1 MKFTLSCRDALGYS
15 GAAVAAGLAGMGGF
29 RSISAH
35 AQATPVTIDWDAF
48 NEQVAAV
55 APLTAVLVAEFVG
68 DEIVP
73 IYASNA
79 DAVFPVGSS
88 FKFWILGALAAQ
100 VDAGTLDWE
109 QPVEIE
115 ERYIS
120 VPSGD
125 LRYSKPGTIY
135 TMRYL
140 AERMIQ
146 KSDNTATDHLLFLAG
161 REKVEQMMET
171 MGVSDLTPNIPLIS
185 TRELAMMKF
194 AYSTEDLDAYYA
206 APIEERRRIL
216 AEVIDAIPYSAL
228 ADLDQDAPIELDRV
242 EWYATRE
249 DLARTVQWL
258 NATRD
263 NPALRPVREV
273 LALET
278 PVPFDGEIWPYVGY
292 KGGSEF
298 GMLATTWLLDR
309 ADGRT
314 FFYSVGFKNPDGQV
328 NPVDALPS
336 LEAGRDLL
344 STIP

>member
-1 MKFTLSCRDALGYS
+1 MRSTLSRRNALGYG
-15 GAAVAAGLAGMGGF
+15 GAAFAANLTGIGAF

-35 AQATPVTIDWDAF
+35 AQATPVAGDWDAF
-48 NEQVAAV
+48 NEQIAAI
-55 APLTAVLVAEFVG
+55 APMTAVLAAEFVG

-73 IYASNA
+73 IFASNA
-79 DAVFPVGSS
+79 DVSFPVGSS
-88 FKFWILGALAAQ
+88 FKYWILGALTAQ
-100 VDAGTLDWE
+100 VEAGTLTWE
-109 QPVEIE
+109 QPVEIQE
-115 ERYIS
+115 QYIS

-140 AERMIQ
+140 AERMMQ

-161 REKVEQMMET
+161 REKVEEMMGT
-171 MGVSDLTPNIPLIS
+171 MGVSDITPNIPMIS

-228 ADLDQDAPIELDRV
+228 ANLEQDAPIEIDRV
-242 EWYATRE
+242 EWFATRE
-249 DLARTVQWL
+249 DLARTVHWL
-258 NATRD
+258 NAASA
-263 NPALRPVREV
+263 NPALLPARET
-273 LALET
+273 LALEAQI
-278 PVPFDGEIWPYVGY
+278 PFNGEIWPYVGY

-298 GMLATTWLLDR
+298 GVLSTTWLLDR

-314 FFYSVGFKNPDGQV
+314 FFYSVGFKNPDG
-328 NPVDALPS
+328 PVDPMVAIVPIVV
-336 LEAGRDLL
+336 GRDLL
-344 STIP
+344 ETVP

>member
-1 MKFTLSCRDALGYS
+1 MKFTLSRRNALGYS
-15 GAAVAAGLAGMGGF
+15 GVTIVAGLTGMGGF

-35 AQATPVTIDWDAF
+35 AQATPVTADWDAF
-48 NEQVAAV
+48 NEEVAAV
-55 APLTAVLVAEFVG
+55 APLTTILAAEFVG
-68 DEIVP
+68 DDIVP

-100 VDAGTLDWE
+100 VDAGTLAWE

-125 LRYSKPGTIY
+125 LRYSKPGTVY

-161 REKVEQMMET
+161 RENVEQMMEI

-216 AEVIDAIPYSAL
+216 DEVIDAIPYSAL
-228 ADLDQDAPIELDRV
+228 ADLEQDAPIELDRV
-242 EWYATRE
+242 EWFASRE

-258 NATRD
+258 NATSA
-263 NPALRPVREV
+263 NPALRPVRET

-278 PVPFDGEIWPYVGY
+278 PVPFDGEVWPYVGY

-298 GMLATTWLLDR
+298 GLLTTTWLLDR

-314 FFYSVGFKNPDGQV
+314 FFYSVAFK
-328 NPVDALPS
+328 
-336 LEAGRDLL
+336 
-344 STIP
+344 

>member
-1 MKFTLSCRDALGYS
+1 MKATLSRRNALGYG
-15 GAAVAAGLAGMGGF
+15 GAAIAASLTGMGAL
-29 RSISAH
+29 RANSAH
-35 AQATPVTIDWDAF
+35 AQATPVAADWDAF

-55 APLTAVLVAEFVG
+55 APLTTVLVAEFVG

-88 FKFWILGALAAQ
+88 FKFWILGALATQ
-100 VDAGTLDWE
+100 VDAGTLTWE
-109 QPVEIE
+109 QPVEIQE
-115 ERYIS
+115 QYIS

-161 REKVEQMMET
+161 RENVEQMMAT

-206 APIEERRRIL
+206 APVEERRRIL
-216 AEVIDAIPYSAL
+216 AEVIDVIPYSAL
-228 ADLDQDAPIELDRV
+228 ADLEQDAPIELDRV
-242 EWYATRE
+242 EWFATRE

-258 NATRD
+258 NATGA

-278 PVPFDGEIWPYVGY
+278 PVSFDGEVWPYVGY

-298 GMLATTWLLDR
+298 GMLSTTWLLDR

-314 FFYSVGFKNPDGQV
+314 FCYSLGFKNPDGPV

-336 LEAGRDLL
+336 IAVGRDLL
-344 STIP
+344 ATTP